1 MANEPNGI
9 GTGGSNSQS
18 IINAGYFGINLISAF
33 PAKFTEGICS
43 VIPPAYSLETPGS
56 GIVTHP
62 LIFAKDPELAGITK
76 SKYKV

>member
-1 MANEPNGI
+1 MANVPNGM

-18 IINAGYFGINLISAF
+18 MINAGYFGINFISAF
-33 PAKFTEGICS
+33 PANLALGICK
-43 VIPPAYSLETPGS
+43 VIPPAYSLEIPGS

-62 LIFAKDPELAGITK
+62 LILASEPELAGITR